1 MAYDEEL
8 AHRIRELIGMDAR
21 LTETGMFGG
30 LAFLIGGNM
39 ALAASGHSGLMVR
52 VDPDEGEKLVST
64 TPAEM
69 MVMKGRSMSG
79 WLRVDTDAV
88 RTKKQLEKW
97 VRIGTAYA
105 GSLPAKEKRGATPST
120 RPRPA

>member
-1 MAYDEEL
+1 MAYARVVAYDEEL
-8 AHRIRELIGMDAR
+8 AHRVRELIGMDAR
-21 LTETGMFGG
+21 LTERRMFGG

-39 ALAASGHSGLMVR
+39 AFAASGHGGLMVR
-52 VDPDEGEKLVST
+52 VDPDEGVKLVAT

-79 WLRVDTDAV
+79 WLRVETDAV

-97 VRIGTAYA
+97 VKIGTTYA
-105 GSLPAKEKRGATPST
+105 GSLPAKKRK
-120 RPRPA
+120 